1 MKTPNIHLGKLNKE
15 NINNIKKIWAE
26 SLPDNLKNI
35 IGYQFIE
42 LYLEKFFKDNL
53 NLGLGVY
60 DSKNILGFVLFGNDS
75 KIIKEIIKQK
85 FFKILYSFLLYVIKM
100 KINYILKYIDVLVY
114 LSVSKKKERTL
125 LSENA
130 ELLIMAVRKESQN
143 NGYGSFLLSETF
155 KNNKK
160 YFSKFNYIYV
170 KTLKNSPENI
180 FFYQKNVFKLFYEIF
195 GRVYLKYKVKKNY

>member
-26 SLPDNLKNI
+26 SLPDNLKNV

-42 LYLEKFFKDNL
+42 IYLEKFFKDNL
-53 NLGLGVY
+53 NLGLGIY

-100 KINYILKYIDVLVY
+100 KINYMLKYIDVIIY
-114 LSVSKKKERTL
+114 LFVSKKKEITL
-125 LSENA
+125 LNENV

-160 YFSKFNYIYV
+160 YFSKFKYIYV

-180 FFYQKNVFKLFYEIF
+180 FFYQKNGFKLFYKIF

>member
-15 NINNIKKIWAE
+15 NIDSIKKIWAE

-130 ELLIMAVRKESQN
+130 EL
-143 NGYGSFLLSETF
+143 
-155 KNNKK
+155 
-160 YFSKFNYIYV
+160 
-170 KTLKNSPENI
+170 
-180 FFYQKNVFKLFYEIF
+180 
-195 GRVYLKYKVKKNY
+195 

>member
-15 NINNIKKIWAE
+15 NIDSIKKIWAE

-53 NLGLGVY
+53 NLGLGIY

-100 KINYILKYIDVLVY
+100 KINYMLKYIDVLVY
-114 LSVSKKKERTL
+114 LFVSKKKERTL
-125 LSENA
+125 LRE
-130 ELLIMAVRKESQN
+130 K
-143 NGYGSFLLSETF
+143 
-155 KNNKK
+155 
-160 YFSKFNYIYV
+160 
-170 KTLKNSPENI
+170 
-180 FFYQKNVFKLFYEIF
+180 
-195 GRVYLKYKVKKNY
+195 